1 MKKTDNNILR
11 FISADKENQVTDSAE
26 LEKQLNEL
34 NHSLAQIGDVYSADK
49 MDLQLQLAHNYL
61 QSERQ
66 QDAWDLAR
74 IIVDDCIQNE
84 NWQHAVEAY
93 DVMFLSDQ
101 NDFLCALG
109 QGVWLAVTFPID
121 PEVSV
126 AMLEHII
133 DETADDSDGAAVAAA
148 TAVYIADI
156 RCEGKHRE
164 NLMFFANNL
173 LGKVAERHSQID
185 SEAKFEF
192 WLQKLEL
199 TDPAC
204 FLVRLRNVIDVLV
217 QDEWWFDREKL
228 QQLIPDQ

>member
-84 NWQHAVEAY
+84 NW
-93 DVMFLSDQ
+93 
-101 NDFLCALG
+101 
-109 QGVWLAVTFPID
+109 
-121 PEVSV
+121 
-126 AMLEHII
+126 
-133 DETADDSDGAAVAAA
+133 
-148 TAVYIADI
+148 
-156 RCEGKHRE
+156 
-164 NLMFFANNL
+164 
-173 LGKVAERHSQID
+173 
-185 SEAKFEF
+185 
-192 WLQKLEL
+192 
-199 TDPAC
+199 
-204 FLVRLRNVIDVLV
+204 
-217 QDEWWFDREKL
+217 
-228 QQLIPDQ
+228 